1 MSIIPTASYGA
12 KKLQKPA
19 VQGASTDP
27 THLSAEE
34 CQGHVQRNDV
44 KWGGGRYS
52 AAAILGDTTPL
63 PRSPPLSLSLF
74 PWTLVAPAPSLS
86 LCPSAPAVPLR
97 GPILSLLTDFLG
109 PVLSQLPPPAS
120 GSLSQKLE
128 PDAIWPSVRVSTP
141 PWVSLFTSGTGPRPA
156 SRPWSDPSS
165 PGALAPSPD
174 PKACVEQQSPA
185 TWIIRSLC
193 QGVP

>member
-63 PRSPPLSLSLF
+63 PCSLPLSLSLF

-86 LCPSAPAVPLR
+86 LCPSAPPVPVR

-109 PVLSQLPPPAS
+109 PVLSQLPPPA
-120 GSLSQKLE
+120 
-128 PDAIWPSVRVSTP
+128 VRVTESEARARCYLAL
-141 PWVSLFTSGTGPRPA
+141 SSGVHSPMGLSIHVWDRSPA
-156 SRPWSDPSS
+156 S
-165 PGALAPSPD
+165 
-174 PKACVEQQSPA
+174 QSA
-185 TWIIRSLC
+185 MVRSLQPRSPC
-193 QGVP
+193 SEPGPQSLC